1 VPAIEAPVPVPI
13 QMAAAPLPEP
23 GSETIT
29 LSELDRLRT
38 SGEPVLVLDVRTERS
53 IETSETMAQG
63 AIRMPPEHV
72 VEQARELKLPKEA
85 WLIAYCA

>member
-1 VPAIEAPVPVPI
+1 MQIQTAATAVPEVS
-13 QMAAAPLPEP
+13 
-23 GSETIT
+23 SETIT
-29 LSELDRLRT
+29 LADFDRLQE
-38 SGEPVLVLDVRTERS
+38 SGEKVIVLDVRTERS
-53 IETSETMAQG
+53 IETSDSMVQG